1 MGRTNIH
8 MAIDMPGQ
16 NEVISGMRNSCEV
29 VIDININQAVFKGK
43 LPFYMAVNGV
53 VLCPGAGNR
62 GAIPSEYF
70 RSVFNVKSN

>member
-1 MGRTNIH
+1 

-53 VLCPGAGNR
+53 VLCPGAGDR
-62 GAIPSEYF
+62 GVIPSEYF
-70 RSVFNVKSN
+70 RSVFNVKSNEFTYQ